1 MMIDKKMLRVALL
14 GTVMSLSTVSLA
26 ASIPVST
33 SELVQQSG
41 YQQTWQKMVKGQK
54 NLPVWARKGSGTST
68 PPEWVTWQG
77 KKYQVGNICKPHDCA
92 NNFMHVA
99 FSNDKKQA
107 WGVRVE
113 IADRPDALDHPS
125 KHAKYQ
131 WLGKPDNQVKAML
144 TKQIESAPDWN

>member
-1 MMIDKKMLRVALL
+1 MMIDKKMLRAALL
-14 GTVMSLSTVSLA
+14 GAVMSLSTASLA

-77 KKYQVGNICKPHDCA
+77 NSGYA
-92 NNFMHVA
+92 
-99 FSNDKKQA
+99 
-107 WGVRVE
+107 
-113 IADRPDALDHPS
+113 
-125 KHAKYQ
+125 
-131 WLGKPDNQVKAML
+131 
-144 TKQIESAPDWN
+144 

>member
-1 MMIDKKMLRVALL
+1 MMIDKKMLRAALL
-14 GTVMSLSTVSLA
+14 GAVMSLSTASLA
-26 ASIPVST
+26 ALIPVST

-92 NNFMHVA
+92 NNFMYVA

-113 IADRPDALDHPS
+113 IADTPDPLDHPS
-125 KHAKYQ
+125 KYAKYQ
-131 WLGKPDNQVKAML
+131 WLGKPDSQMKAML

>member
-1 MMIDKKMLRVALL
+1 MIDKKMLRVALL
-14 GTVMSLSTVSLA
+14 GTVMSLSTASLA

-92 NNFMHVA
+92 NNFMYVA

-107 WGVRVE
+107 CGVSLE
-113 IADRPDALDHPS
+113 IADTHDPLDHPS
-125 KHAKYQ
+125 KYAKYQ
-131 WLGKPDNQVKAML
+131 WLGKPDSQMKAML

>member
-14 GTVMSLSTVSLA
+14 GTVMSLSAVSLA

-92 NNFMHVA
+92 NNFMYVA

-113 IADRPDALDHPS
+113 IADTPEALDHPS

-131 WLGKPDNQVKAML
+131 WLGKPDSQVKAML